1 MEARRLKSMSIFRA
15 DGKQN
20 YKIELFIPENR
31 ALWPCPAIWLHTFPG
46 EGERI
51 WSRLKNP
58 CALICISGIHW
69 NDDLSP
75 WPAPAVMEKGGAFGG
90 GAPAYLEYLTKT
102 IIPRAEAALPFAPV
116 QRGLTG
122 YSMAG
127 LFAVY
132 AMYHASCFDFIGTMS
147 GSLWFDGWLE
157 YARTHRPVSPV
168 KRMYVSLGSREHRVL
183 EVQALRGPLEGDGK
197 IHRVLVHAVP
207 RPRARSGWPRTRGR
221 GCRSGQGRCAC
232 RPRAIPRWCGSRSPG
247 RRPRRRPCGFP
258 ARAARG
264 R

>member
-1 MEARRLKSMSIFRA
+1 MKSMSIFRA

-168 KRMYVSLGSREHRVL
+168 KRMYVSLGSREHRVRN
-183 EVQALRGPLEGDGK
+183 ERMARVQFCTQELVKLWKKTMSVRYEQNAGGHFSDPEGRTARGVEWLTATNQRRNNHGK
-197 IHRVLVHAVP
+197 IDDI
-207 RPRARSGWPRTRGR
+207 SD
-221 GCRSGQGRCAC
+221 Q
-232 RPRAIPRWCGSRSPG
+232 
-247 RRPRRRPCGFP
+247 
-258 ARAARG
+258 
-264 R
+264 